1 VVGALVL
8 VSFSIISLVFPALFL
23 TITND
28 TVSDINPYEPGAN
41 AIPFF
46 VVTPTFIAI
55 GILYFKGRLP
65 EKFQNAVDRGRN
77 FEISKKVAMLVF
89 VVIIIT
95 HIVIS
100 AEALARNE
108 IDEWADWVRMEIVLK
123 NYPFSEATSHLSH
136 YHVTNSLLHTSVT
149 VFQNERAVPYLAS
162 IALLVISYFFTTQ
175 ITQKRF
181 AGIVTMVVLVQSFT
195 FQRYDAAA
203 SYPNFWILFYLT
215 SLYLIHN
222 KRRFLSPVFY
232 VLSIF
237 AKPLSAA
244 YLPMSLFFIFNT
256 DLSRKQKIKLSIPYI
271 VIVGLII
278 GVILSGVN
286 IAGSSS
292 SVGNWNANE
301 FLAGFATLAF
311 QLRFDVFLLV
321 MLVPVIVMLFIMS
334 QKINPLG
341 ISLIVLIVGSII
353 VQPVLTGLT
362 EFNIFPYRYMP
373 FVVFLSIGIGFLFS
387 KKITQ
392 PEELW
397 SK

>member
-1 VVGALVL
+1 MTTE
-8 VSFSIISLVFPALFL
+8 IL
-23 TITND
+23 T
-28 TVSDINPYEPGAN
+28 DINPYEPGAN

-55 GILYFKGRLP
+55 GILYFKGKLP
-65 EKFQNAVDRGRN
+65 EKFQNAIERGRN

-100 AEALARNE
+100 AEALGTQE
-108 IDEWADWVRMEIVLK
+108 IREWADWTRMEKVLR
-123 NYPFSEATSHLSH
+123 NYPFSTDTSHLSH

-162 IALLVISYFFTTQ
+162 IALIVISYFFTAQ

-181 AGIVTMVVLVQSFT
+181 AGIVTMIVLVQSFT

-215 SLYLIHN
+215 SLYLVHN

-244 YLPMSLFFIFNT
+244 YLPMSLFFLYNT
-256 DLSRKQKIKLSIPYI
+256 DLSRKQKLKLSIPYI
-271 VIVGLII
+271 VIVGMIV

-292 SVGNWNANE
+292 SVGSWNANE

-321 MLVPVIVMLFIMS
+321 MLVPVIIALFMIS

-353 VQPVLTGLT
+353 IQPVLTGLT
-362 EFNIFPYRYMP
+362 EFNIFPYRYIP
-373 FVVFLSIGIGFLFS
+373 FVVFLSIGVGFLFT
-387 KKITQ
+387 KKISQT
-392 PEELW
+392 EGLL
-397 SK
+397 SR